1 MTPFHM
7 IRLIFPFIYHVR
19 RIIGVPDKGE
29 IALLGAEDHP
39 LLQSWCVQ
47 IVTDGRTQPTSFDL
61 PKLESHVDVKI
72 LPHQNPAHGSWKQS
86 LQDSD
91 KEGGAPAYSTK
102 WFLLAKGHSR
112 VVEPFIKH
120 ENNPSTDSPGRQST
134 ILRLKLGEERLAL
147 PSGKNVFTTEAAA
160 ALGSALGDMPAA
172 VYSELGSQI
181 RVLTDVRFRLLTI
194 VPTVSGL
201 ALTVLL
207 TQPVR
212 DASPLLVFLASV
224 FGFGVTLGIRIYDV
238 RNSQLYDDLISR
250 ARSLEALFG
259 VERGPYMRRS
269 RSLWP
274 IEHDF
279 GLFVVY
285 ALVLSA
291 WLIGAVVSLSIAVS
305 QVVAS

>member
-1 MTPFHM
+1 MASFRM
-7 IRLIFPFIYHVR
+7 IRLIFPFTYHLR

-47 IVTDGRTQPTSFDL
+47 IVTDGKTQPTSFDL

-72 LPHQNPAHGSWKQS
+72 LPHQNPAHGSWKQFH
-86 LQDSD
+86 QDSD
-91 KEGGAPAYSTK
+91 DTGRSPANSTK

-112 VVEPFIKH
+112 VVEPFIKQG
-120 ENNPSTDSPGRQST
+120 NSPSADSPGQPVS
-134 ILRLKLGEERLAL
+134 ILRLRLGDERLAE
-147 PSGKNVFTTEAAA
+147 PSGKNVFTTEAAN
-160 ALGSALGDMPAA
+160 ALGSASGDMPAA
-172 VYSELGSQI
+172 VYSELGNQI
-181 RVLTDVRFRLLTI
+181 RLLTDVRFRLLTF

-201 ALTVLL
+201 ALTILL

-224 FGFGVTLGIRIYDV
+224 FGFGITLGIRIYDV

-279 GLFVVY
+279 GLLVVY

-291 WLIGAVVSLSIAVS
+291 WLVSAVVSLSIAVS
-305 QVVAS
+305 QVVVS